1 MDDLRSW
8 PSASDAFRRHWY
20 DIRRSNSK
28 AAEKLGP
35 GREGSFSEGNA
46 YRLPPPALS
55 KRNAWRFCEVVLSPI
70 IYTTSHLDKL
80 ILRLLLVAP
89 NHSATSLHASQ
100 ELCAT
105 CKSSLSPSLRC
116 ADFCAIIR
124 DSTKARRMAQKI
136 STQHTHPNIHTHPQ
150 SALFVPDRRYNTTHL
165 FKACRSSP
173 SCRTENVS
181 LISAQSS
188 HPIALSRPLP
198 R

>member
-1 MDDLRSW
+1 MDVL
-8 PSASDAFRRHWY
+8 PSEPWMTFAAGLARPIAFPRHRY

-80 ILRLLLVAP
+80 ILRHLLVAP

-100 ELCAT
+100 ALCAT
-105 CKSSLSPSLRC
+105 CKSSLSPSPRC

-136 STQHTHPNIHTHPQ
+136 STQHTHPNIHTSTIPMI
-150 SALFVPDRRYNTTHL
+150 
-165 FKACRSSP
+165 
-173 SCRTENVS
+173 VS
-181 LISAQSS
+181 VRA
-188 HPIALSRPLP
+188 
-198 R
+198 